1 MSLGLIGRKIGMMR
15 IFTDAGVSIPVTVVD
30 VSSNRVAQLKT
41 LEQDGYTAVQLAY
54 GSKRASRVVKAQA
67 GHFAAAS
74 IEAASSLVEFR
85 VDTAKLAEL
94 QVGSAVSA
102 EIFAPGPATRGGALP
117 AMQFGQHYRNI
128 SLWLYCLQS
137 ALPLPRLHGAV

>member
-74 IEAASSLVEFR
+74 IEAASSSLNSVLTPPSLLNCSLV
-85 VDTAKLAEL
+85 LL
-94 QVGSAVSA
+94 
-102 EIFAPGPATRGGALP
+102 
-117 AMQFGQHYRNI
+117 
-128 SLWLYCLQS
+128 CLRRF
-137 ALPLPRLHGAV
+137 LPLVRRLT

>member
-54 GSKRASRVVKAQA
+54 GSKRASR
-67 GHFAAAS
+67 
-74 IEAASSLVEFR
+74 
-85 VDTAKLAEL
+85 
-94 QVGSAVSA
+94 
-102 EIFAPGPATRGGALP
+102 
-117 AMQFGQHYRNI
+117 
-128 SLWLYCLQS
+128 
-137 ALPLPRLHGAV
+137 